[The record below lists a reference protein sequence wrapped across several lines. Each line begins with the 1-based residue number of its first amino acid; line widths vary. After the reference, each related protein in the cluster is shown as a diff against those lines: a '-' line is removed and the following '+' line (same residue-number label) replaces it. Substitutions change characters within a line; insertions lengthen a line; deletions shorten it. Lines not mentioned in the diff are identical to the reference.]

1 MNQRNRKGQARDAYW
16 VLLSIFFAAG
26 VTIIGLAEGF
36 ILLGAALA
44 LLTAIVI
51 LTSVHGQFRKD
62 VISSLSTAS
71 PGVGI
76 GAATVVAC
84 AVLLRGTDSALWAV
98 PLLSVGTSIGLYFW
112 LRRHGRYNK
121 SAVGGI

>member
-1 MNQRNRKGQARDAYW
+1 MNQKNPKGPARDSYW

-26 VTIIGLAEGF
+26 VAIIGLAEGF
-36 ILLGAALA
+36 ILLGASLA

-62 VISSLSTAS
+62 VVGSLSTAS

-84 AVLLRGTDSALWAV
+84 AVLMRGSASALWAV
-98 PLLSVGTSIGLYFW
+98 PLLSVGASIVLYFW
-112 LRRHGRYNK
+112 LRRNGRYNK
-121 SAVGGI
+121 SAAA

>member
-1 MNQRNRKGQARDAYW
+1 MNQRNRNGFTGDAYW

-26 VTIIGLAEGF
+26 VTIIGRAEGF
-36 ILLGAALA
+36 ILLGAGLA

-51 LTSVHGQFRKD
+51 LASLHGQFRKD

-76 GAATVVAC
+76 GAATVVAG

-98 PLLSVGTSIGLYFW
+98 PLLSVSASVGLYVW
-112 LRRHGRYNK
+112 LRHHGRYSK
-121 SAVGGI
+121 SAV